1 MLHFLV
7 FIFKLCCIVNYDFI
21 TFEYNDFDHLHTSIA
36 VYFLGG
42 GEVADTK
49 SFMYL
54 SLIYTKISGKSVILL
69 LIHRLTFFLETGLLE
84 AFKI

>member
-1 MLHFLV
+1 MILLHLNTMTLTTYTPPLQ
-7 FIFKLCCIVNYDFI
+7 FIFFW
-21 TFEYNDFDHLHTSIA
+21 
-36 VYFLGG
+36 GG